1 MRLQRDQQKHGR
13 NCRVSA
19 QSGSDGS
26 PSFLPF
32 TSAKGKSGV
41 KVFRNAFRKLRRERR
56 SDLEGVTPEAD
67 YGSAYFGFEFS
78 SALKR
83 GAAIMAKEKKQ
94 DSGWQF
100 PKALEIVKCK
110 EGNKEFMKERPARRP
125 FGNTVLIC
133 EYPLDGDAIQEPNA
147 RMITWRLAKRAARDF
162 LRVSFMTSAIVTA
175 TKADKPF
182 TVVRVY
188 GRY

>member
-1 MRLQRDQQKHGR
+1 M
-13 NCRVSA
+13 
-19 QSGSDGS
+19 
-26 PSFLPF
+26 
-32 TSAKGKSGV
+32 T
-41 KVFRNAFRKLRRERR
+41 
-56 SDLEGVTPEAD
+56 
-67 YGSAYFGFEFS
+67 
-78 SALKR
+78 
-83 GAAIMAKEKKQ
+83 KEKKP
-94 DSGWQF
+94 DGGWQF

-133 EYPLDGDAIQEPNA
+133 EYPLDGDAMQEPNA
-147 RMITWRLAKRAARDF
+147 RMITRRLAKRAARDF

>member
-1 MRLQRDQQKHGR
+1 MNVKDYEYTLLAQRKERSEPNRTGARSIPARRINGKERKR
-13 NCRVSA
+13 N
-19 QSGSDGS
+19 
-26 PSFLPF
+26 
-32 TSAKGKSGV
+32 TM
-41 KVFRNAFRKLRRERR
+41 
-56 SDLEGVTPEAD
+56 T
-67 YGSAYFGFEFS
+67 
-78 SALKR
+78 
-83 GAAIMAKEKKQ
+83 KEKKQ
-94 DSGWQF
+94 DGGWQF

-133 EYPLDGDAIQEPNA
+133 EYPLDGDAMQEPNA

-175 TKADKPF
+175 AKADKPF